1 MDLIILRHSRLVFH
15 YTNEAGSLS
24 PASTREMHIS
34 MAEGI
39 LNKQSGWK
47 TLTGTT
53 DFSKIAVPNP
63 PSHEH
68 KLAFDIMVDRIL
80 GFIGSYYVKLDGQVD
95 ALVFAGGIG
104 EKSPMLRKALVE
116 KSRSLGFAIDDSL
129 NEKGPKDEETVMD
142 ISPGSASSGRRVF
155 VCQTNE
161 QFEMAYNC
169 ILTKK

>member
-1 MDLIILRHSRLVFH
+1 
-15 YTNEAGSLS
+15 
-24 PASTREMHIS
+24 MHIS
-34 MAEGI
+34 MAEDI

-47 TLTGTT
+47 VLTGTT

-104 EKSPMLRKALVE
+104 EKSPVLRKALVE
-116 KSRSLGFAIDDSL
+116 RSRSLRFAIDDSL
-129 NEKGPKDEETVMD
+129 NEKGPQEEETVVD
-142 ISPGSASSGRRVF
+142 VSPGSGSSRRKVL

>member
-1 MDLIILRHSRLVFH
+1 
-15 YTNEAGSLS
+15 
-24 PASTREMHIS
+24 MHIS
-34 MAEGI
+34 MAEDI

-47 TLTGTT
+47 ILTGTT
-53 DFSKIAVPNP
+53 DFSEIAVPNP

-80 GFIGSYYVKLDGQVD
+80 GFIGGYYVKLDGQVD
-95 ALVFAGGIG
+95 GLVFAGGIG

-116 KSRSLGFAIDDSL
+116 RSRSLGFAIDDSL
-129 NEKGPKDEETVMD
+129 NEKGPKEETVMD
-142 ISPGSASSGRRVF
+142 ISPGSGSSGRRVLI
-155 VCQTNE
+155 CQTNE